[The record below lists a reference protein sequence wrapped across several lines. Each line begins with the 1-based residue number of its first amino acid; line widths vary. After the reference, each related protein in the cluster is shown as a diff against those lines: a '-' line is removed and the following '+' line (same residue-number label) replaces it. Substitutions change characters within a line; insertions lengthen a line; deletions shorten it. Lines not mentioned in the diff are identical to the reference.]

1 MRALVIEDDA
11 KISSLVSSGLTES
24 GFAVDRAVN
33 GEEGLAMGLSAPY
46 DLAIVD
52 IMLPKLDGLSII
64 ETWRSKKMLTPV
76 IILSAKRSVDDRVRG
91 LQAGGDDYLVKPF
104 SITELVARARAMIRR
119 AGSLPESTR
128 LNTGDLTLDLLSREA
143 VRAGRAIQLQ
153 PREFSLL
160 ELLMRQAGRPATKT
174 MILEKVWNYSF
185 DPGSNVVDVL
195 VSRLRNRVDK
205 GFDQPLIHTIRGVG
219 YVLRPQ

>member
-1 MRALVIEDDA
+1 MRALVIEDDR
-11 KISSLVSSGLTES
+11 KIASLVAAGLTEA
-24 GFAVDRAVN
+24 GFAVDCAES
-33 GEEGLAMGLSAPY
+33 GEEGLHMGISTPY
-46 DLAIVD
+46 DLAVVD
-52 IMLPKLDGLSII
+52 IMLPELDGLSVIQS
-64 ETWRSKKMLTPV
+64 WRKRKIPTPV
-76 IILSAKRSVDDRVRG
+76 IILSAKRSVDDRIRG

-104 SITELVARARAMIRR
+104 SITELVARARAMLRR
-119 AGSLPESTR
+119 AGAQPESTT
-128 LNTGDLTLDLLSREA
+128 LSSAGLTLDLIAREA
-143 VRAGRAIQLQ
+143 RRGGKTIPLQ

-160 ELLMRQAGRPATKT
+160 EVLLRQAGKPATKT

-195 VSRLRNRVDK
+195 VSRLRTRVDK